1 MKHLLIMLA
10 SLVLFACGG
19 GDSADDAVDA
29 AADSATN
36 AIDDA
41 ADSMHDALDKAE
53 NVGVILEDSKVA
65 IDDAL
70 EEADSE

>member
-1 MKHLLIMLA
+1 MKHLLILLA
-10 SLVLFACGG
+10 SLSLFACGG
-19 GDSADDAVDA
+19 GDSAEDA

-53 NVGVILEDSKVA
+53 NVGAILEDSKVA
-65 IDDAL
+65 IDDAV

>member
-1 MKHLLIMLA
+1 MKQLLIMLA
-10 SLVLFACGG
+10 SLTLFACSG

-53 NVGVILEDSKVA
+53 NVGAIVEDSKVA
-65 IDDAL
+65 IDDAV